1 MSTTGVTYYKLEK
14 GYPGDITKGCG
25 LTGSEIDKNFHFLR
39 GYDIRDAVVEED
51 GKIVFTRV
59 NGDEMVVT
67 GLHEFVESIEDAKI
81 NEELSYFDKDRYELH
96 IVLSYSDG
104 TNADFVIDGFRL
116 ERDKIYVG
124 PGLFGD
130 GGIDNPLHLNPVYET
145 GFFRPVKEFLDFSG
159 KTEEFGLPEGKDKGD
174 RYLTREKT
182 TKYGLKYNTAALNDI
197 MARLGNFGKG
207 WRVPTAD
214 DWNSLLNAYEDC
226 NYMNH
231 GSSIDSGYYGFE
243 AGRILKDLSW
253 PDSEPEYAGVGFKVL
268 PTDHDDNGRLTT
280 SFWSSTTDKIKE
292 ITTKTFR
299 ENNGKI
305 YQRGKDDQESTYSYI
320 RLVRDM
326 EDGQY
331 QPVETIDGIPYDC
344 VQLSSVT
351 SNGVWSTKIW
361 TVENAY
367 FSKYFTNGNADG
379 MNALRS
385 EFDTGI
391 DNGEDWYYY
400 INEWDGHEWLKK
412 RLDINDVIV
421 IEKYEG
427 EPDNS
432 EFVVTEDG
440 LVNRTDKIVD
450 SVREEVEADIA
461 ALNVRIDELDEK
473 LDEEIANRLSGET
486 AIYQKIEE
494 NEEIVADALNDLND
508 RISGLTNEIYGIVDD
523 FKAEVDRLDN
533 KINDAVSS
541 ITENVGDEVDRLDNK
556 IDDAVSSITE
566 TINNEVDRLD
576 NKIDDAVSSIT
587 ETIDNEV
594 ERLDSRIDTETEERK
609 QNDVDFARDYVMEVV
624 GGVDLYKVNG
634 DKVNIAFDG
643 DFSKYNPNEAENGWT
658 LFSE

>member
-39 GYDIRDAVVEED
+39 GYDIRDAAIEEG

-67 GLHEFVESIEDAKI
+67 GLREFVGSVVNGKEDAKI

-96 IVLSYSDG
+96 IVLNYSDG
-104 TNADFVIDGFRL
+104 TNTDFVIDGFRL
-116 ERDKIYVG
+116 ERDKLYVG

-130 GGIDNPLHLNPVYET
+130 GRIDNPLHLNPVYET

-159 KTEEFGLPEGKDKGD
+159 KTEEFGLPEEKDKGD
-174 RYLTREKT
+174 RYLSREKT

-197 MARLGNFGKG
+197 MARLGRLGKG

-214 DWNSLLNAYEDC
+214 DWNGLLNAYEDC
-226 NYMNH
+226 DHRDH
-231 GSSIDSGYYGFE
+231 GSSTDSGYYGFE
-243 AGRILKDLSW
+243 AGRVLKDLSW
-253 PDSEPEYAGVGFKVL
+253 PDNDPEQKVGFKVL

-292 ITTKTFR
+292 ITAKAFR

-367 FSKYFTNGNADG
+367 FSKYFINGDADG

-385 EFDTGI
+385 EFDDGV
-391 DNGEDWYYY
+391 DDGENWYYY
-400 INEWDGHEWLKK
+400 INEWDGDEWLKR

-432 EFVVTEDG
+432 EFVLTEDG
-440 LVNRTDKIVD
+440 LVNRTDKIAD
-450 SVREEVEADIA
+450 SIREEVEADIA
-461 ALNVRIDELDEK
+461 ALNDRIDELDEK

-494 NEEIVADALNDLND
+494 DEEIVADALNDLND
-508 RISGLTNEIYGIVDD
+508 KISGLTDDVISIAETVD
-523 FKAEVDRLDN
+523 
-533 KINDAVSS
+533 S
-541 ITENVGDEVDRLDNK
+541 
-556 IDDAVSSITE
+556 
-566 TINNEVDRLD
+566 
-576 NKIDDAVSSIT
+576 
-587 ETIDNEV
+587 EV
-594 ERLDSRIDTETEERK
+594 ERLDGRIDTEAEERK
-609 QNDVDFARDYVMEVV
+609 QNDVDFTRDYTMEVV

-643 DFSKYNPNEAENGWT
+643 DFSKYNPNEVENGWT